1 MKFKINNTLIK
12 KLIPG
17 EKEYEVHDIDLKGFM
32 IRVFPSGTMRYVCQY
47 KRGKKINIGTVGI
60 ITAAQAREKAI
71 EILNNVHKGIEPIPQ
86 KGMNKPKT
94 LREFIESD
102 YKPWVLA
109 HHKRGDETLAA
120 LNRCFNTMYS
130 KPLIEITP
138 ALLEQWRVK
147 RVNAG
152 TAQATINRNITT
164 LKAVITK
171 AVEWGF
177 LKENTL
183 RNLKQFKIDRSP
195 KVRYLSVDEEIRL
208 RQALLERENQL
219 KRERVSANQWRRTRN
234 YSLYPE
240 FAENEFFD
248 YLMPMVLISI
258 NTGLRRGEL
267 FNLTWEMVDISE
279 RSLILASEITKN
291 GTSRYIPLNDE
302 AYNIMK
308 QLYKKSPLKNG
319 LVFPSKNEQPF
330 NHVKRSWASLL
341 EKSQITQFRWHD
353 LRHHFASKLVMAGVD
368 LNTVRELL
376 GHSDLKMTLRYAHL
390 APEYKINAVKKI
402 DWSVQE
408 NKIKNIVTL
417 ETTT

>member
-47 KRGKKINIGTVGI
+47 KRGKKINIGTVGVI
-60 ITAAQAREKAI
+60 SAAQAREKAI
-71 EILNNVHKGIEPIPQ
+71 EILSNVHKGIEPTPQ
-86 KGMNKPKT
+86 KGINKPKT
-94 LREFIESD
+94 LGEFIESD

-109 HHKRGDETLAA
+109 HHKRGEETLAA
-120 LNRCFNTMYS
+120 LNRCFNTLYL

-138 ALLEQWRVK
+138 VLLEQWRVK
-147 RVNAG
+147 RLNAG

-171 AVEWGF
+171 AVDWGF
-177 LKENTL
+177 LKENNL

-195 KVRYLSVDEEIRL
+195 KVRYLSVDEESRL

-219 KRERVSANQWRRTRN
+219 KQDRMNANQWRAVRG

-240 FAENEFFD
+240 FGSGEYFD

-267 FNLTWEMVDISE
+267 FNLTWEMVNLTE
-279 RSLILASEITKN
+279 RSILLDGEITKN
-291 GTSRYIPLNDE
+291 NSSRFIPLNDE
-302 AYNIMK
+302 AYHVVK
-308 QLYKKSPLKNG
+308 QLYEQSVTKKG
-319 LVFPSKNEQPF
+319 LVFLSKNNQPF

-341 EKSQITQFRWHD
+341 EKAEITQFRWHD

-376 GHSDLKMTLRYAHL
+376 GHSDIKMTLRYAHL

-402 DWSVQE
+402 DWSFKNNLVQ
-408 NKIKNIVTL
+408 I
-417 ETTT
+417 